1 MTIKESFDIP
11 TFLNQVKECSG
22 EVFFKTDEGDCLNL
36 KSVLSTYVF
45 AVLLQ
50 NPELMQNGKV
60 ICVDE
65 RDYRLLHPYLSP
77 SK

>member
-1 MTIKESFDIP
+1 MTIKESADIP
-11 TFLNQVKECSG
+11 AFLNQVKACSG
-22 EVFFKTDEGDCLNL
+22 DVFFKTDEGDSLNL

-45 AVLLQ
+45 AVLMQ

-60 ICVDE
+60 ICEDE
-65 RDYRLLHPYLSP
+65 RDYELLHLYLLP